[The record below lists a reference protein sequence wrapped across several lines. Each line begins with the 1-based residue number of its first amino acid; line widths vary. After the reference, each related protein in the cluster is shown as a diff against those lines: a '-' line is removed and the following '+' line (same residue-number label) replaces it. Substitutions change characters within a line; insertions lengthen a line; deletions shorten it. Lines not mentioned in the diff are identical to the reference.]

1 MATKGTFIHRIALAA
16 VLFFSGYIGGAFIVY
31 AGIFPELA
39 WSNILAVA
47 LGLFGFFYVE
57 IKGAFEDVFA

>member
-1 MATKGTFIHRIALAA
+1 MAKSGTFIHRIALAA
-16 VLFFSGYIGGAFIVY
+16 VLFFAGYIGGAFLVF
-31 AGIFPELA
+31 AGIFPDLA

-47 LGLFGFFYVE
+47 LAMFGFFYVE